1 MRKKILKN
9 KNPLCST
16 KQLRLTF
23 VERKKKYQ
31 SQKITEIYLL
41 STGGCE
47 GGKKVVNSRSS
58 S

>member
-23 VERKKKYQ
+23 VERKKKISKPEDNRNISPEYWWM
-31 SQKITEIYLL
+31 
-41 STGGCE
+41 
-47 GGKKVVNSRSS
+47 
-58 S
+58 